1 MSRPLSRAGSSE
13 ERRGGTA
20 VAGPCRLARW
30 RTWKTTQSREPING
44 RPGEGHGGIRAST
57 DSVRAE
63 RKRLWV
69 AHRQPSRRAQCSVL
83 ESRVMRSLQP
93 KISQRQNVQCWTSN
107 PFRGWSERQTSLC
120 VGGRFHSRATPC
132 LNRSGQT
139 PSAMSCCAGTRIGFK
154 SPDDNSC
161 GLLGKSV
168 VALALSGWENR
179 LPRYCQALDSFE
191 NRQPYLDLSTSLVQV
206 LVPLRE
212 AAGGSA
218 PTSDVIMA
226 EPRIEAALLRW
237 RCRMV

>member
-1 MSRPLSRAGSSE
+1 
-13 ERRGGTA
+13 
-20 VAGPCRLARW
+20 
-30 RTWKTTQSREPING
+30 
-44 RPGEGHGGIRAST
+44 
-57 DSVRAE
+57 
-63 RKRLWV
+63 
-69 AHRQPSRRAQCSVL
+69 
-83 ESRVMRSLQP
+83 MRSLQP

-139 PSAMSCCAGTRIGFK
+139 PSAMSCCAETRIGFK
-154 SPDDNSC
+154 PPDDNSC

-179 LPRYCQALDSFE
+179 LLRYCQALDSFE

-226 EPRIEAALLRW
+226 EPRIEAALLWR
-237 RCRMV
+237 RCRMVWPRMEVYAIDHSCRPCARGHEGAWRPGGAFESGAVSSLLLGGLRRRLVALRWIIERVRERIPVRKDRPMPWRCGCAGRSGGAVRRS